1 MLQTTFFI
9 TLYKIIKH
17 SIMWEGP
24 YLYTKFWNIAT
35 VTLCY
40 KGLWSVLAYCC
51 QFLEQ
56 PNCYLFDN
64 KILLSSW
71 KQQVPCYCS
80 ISLLMHSCVSC
91 IEAVLNC
98 LLVVIFWLI
107 LSLVITFK
115 IRYNKVSDQLL
126 MIIQLLSALLPL
138 LQNKSLE
145 RAKNI
150 MEFDT

>member
-1 MLQTTFFI
+1 M
-9 TLYKIIKH
+9 
-17 SIMWEGP
+17 
-24 YLYTKFWNIAT
+24 
-35 VTLCY
+35 
-40 KGLWSVLAYCC
+40 
-51 QFLEQ
+51 
-56 PNCYLFDN
+56 
-64 KILLSSW
+64 
-71 KQQVPCYCS
+71 
-80 ISLLMHSCVSC
+80 
-91 IEAVLNC
+91 
-98 LLVVIFWLI
+98 VIFWLI